1 MYLILQ
7 YPSILVNLFSLFQRF
22 LVVLT
27 NFIHRFLCI
36 IFLFCYFYLCF
47 KALFK
52 NKQKTTTDFILK
64 QKERVCDLK
73 NRNAESLPLAAFL
86 HTMVSKKE
94 PLLTEYDLF
103 TAAPFRSYCINIP
116 RNL

>member
-73 NRNAESLPLAAFL
+73 TGMQKAC
-86 HTMVSKKE
+86 H
-94 PLLTEYDLF
+94 
-103 TAAPFRSYCINIP
+103 
-116 RNL
+116 